1 MVATATAVAEMAG
14 VRLTGGLS
22 VGGAVLLIPVAVAA
36 AVGIRVEVGAPG
48 RAVGNTAAVLV
59 GATLG
64 SGLLLVVG
72 VMLGVEP

>member
-1 MVATATAVAEMAG
+1 MVAAATAVAEMAG

-36 AVGIRVEVGAPG
+36 DVGIRVEVGAPG
-48 RAVGNTAAVLV
+48 LAVGNTAAVLV

-64 SGLLLVVG
+64 SGLLLAVG
-72 VMLGVEP
+72 VMLGDEP